1 MPPPRGCPPHTAP
14 AARRTTSAWLPPP
27 PRRSGCHREPPLPSA
42 GNRGLP
48 RSGIGCERTGGG
60 GGGRGAGGWG
70 GTPGAQVPRSGG
82 EQPAAAQ
89 TPLVRT
95 EENLR
100 ADLERAGGRRGGGG
114 SIGDPQAAG
123 APRCLTA
130 RSIPTIVSITTPT
143 TTRRAARTRKSGSR
157 GRRTGDRRA
166 RPGPQGSGAL
176 LREEAKT
183 GLGAGGLT
191 FIRTLGGSRE
201 GSPDSPRKPQV

>member
-1 MPPPRGCPPHTAP
+1 MPPPRGCPPT
-14 AARRTTSAWLPPP
+14 PPP
-27 PRRSGCHREPPLPSA
+27 PPVGPPARGSLLPLAGQGVTASLRSPRPATGASPAPGLDARGRVGVGA
-42 GNRGLP
+42 GA
-48 RSGIGCERTGGG
+48 
-60 GGGRGAGGWG
+60 GRGG